1 MQKKD
6 MFNLLDG
13 CKALLSKLY
22 DRFPCLVEHKFS
34 GQVLAKLDLL
44 AFFIFCYSAVDMSLK
59 QAAGP
64 EGKPALLEME
74 KRLRGYAGRLAAY
87 SIGLRQVVENI
98 VHYAQGGVGALSLRR
113 YEPENFKLFL
123 ESRGIRQFPAQD
135 CTYLVFEIADYSPL
149 EGTGNLAETFKRGLP
164 EDVCGMFQAITPAD
178 FFMTGPDGAGGRQK
192 QGLEEAWHNYRSS
205 GENLTKH
212 FGLYIFQQIIRD
224 SNGLFFMESL

>member
-1 MQKKD
+1 MNHPRRLQINKIGGLQAFLPLIPVCAKSSGKLFTPVGQVLSEQDFKDIATVGWQMQKKD

-135 CTYLVFEIADYSPL
+135 CTYLVFEI
-149 EGTGNLAETFKRGLP
+149 
-164 EDVCGMFQAITPAD
+164 I
-178 FFMTGPDGAGGRQK
+178 
-192 QGLEEAWHNYRSS
+192 
-205 GENLTKH
+205 
-212 FGLYIFQQIIRD
+212 
-224 SNGLFFMESL
+224 